1 MNKDITICF
10 RTSTKLKK
18 TLESIARSN
27 RWSLSSTVENILA
40 DYIDRV
46 AVPEMEQE
54 RRISLRRDVMLP
66 VLITRTG
73 EKDTPYTG
81 MVNDISEGGLRI
93 SLPKT
98 SNIDVGQD
106 NKNVPLDLT
115 MNLPGQSN
123 PVTVRCTP
131 LRSQKDEEKMEM
143 GVTITGIDSDGYRKL
158 LAFLRE
164 SDT

>member
-1 MNKDITICF
+1 
-10 RTSTKLKK
+10 
-18 TLESIARSN
+18 
-27 RWSLSSTVENILA
+27 
-40 DYIDRV
+40 
-46 AVPEMEQE
+46 
-54 RRISLRRDVMLP
+54 
-66 VLITRTG
+66 
-73 EKDTPYTG
+73 
-81 MVNDISEGGLRI
+81 MVTDISEGGLRI

-115 MNLPGQSN
+115 TNLPGQSN

-143 GVTITGIDSDGYRKL
+143 GVTITGIDSDGYRRL